1 VNFNNIES
9 LKFPNSIKP
18 TNTNSSMVKQEGQI
32 SLEISPDAFVI
43 SDALLQGRIVIGPGT
58 IVNPKAIIDA
68 GNGQIVF
75 GSNNIVEETAVI
87 RNVGPNSTLKIGND
101 NLFEIGS
108 VCEAQE
114 VGDNNVFGIGSIVG
128 PNVKVTDGCRIGIKC
143 QVLINGILP
152 PQSSIQFQQ
161 NKRTIALERPTGQKS
176 QTDFLKKLMPK
187 YSMALK
193 NAKK

>member
-1 VNFNNIES
+1 
-9 LKFPNSIKP
+9 
-18 TNTNSSMVKQEGQI
+18 MVKQEGQI

-161 NKRTIALERPTGQKS
+161 NKRTIALERPTVV
-176 QTDFLKKLMPK
+176 
-187 YSMALK
+187 
-193 NAKK
+193 